1 MEPSCIE
8 SFVSHIKKYEDVSLL
23 FLIGIFSL
31 KIDQI
36 KNARTFL
43 MVVAIWQKNGQIF
56 KNFNPI
62 CELLENPNLLSGS
75 INKIGE
81 PTNTFILRKAFL
93 ESGGFDPQ
101 FSQLLDL
108 DLWFRLMTLGNV
120 VYIDEKHSK
129 FRIHNSQQSVIN
141 SKENRIH
148 SDFLK
153 LYSKILISKSFSSL
167 SEDFRFRVLEV
178 AKPAISA
185 NILKGEVN
193 QLSDRIKFMEAS
205 YFWKLRKKLIK
216 TM

>member
-1 MEPSCIE
+1 MNRQHLHLNFYLILQLDQLAIL
-8 SFVSHIKKYEDVSLL
+8 FVSEYRYLKIQYILLQQYEDVSFAFSDRDIL
-23 FLIGIFSL
+23 FENRSNQECQNIF
-31 KIDQI
+31 
-36 KNARTFL
+36 
-43 MVVAIWQKNGQIF
+43 NGCRDLAKKWTNIQEF
-56 KNFNPI
+56 QPG
-62 CELLENPNLLSGS
+62 CELLEDPNLLNGS

-120 VYIDEKHSK
+120 VYIDEKLYK

-167 SEDFRFRVLEV
+167 SEDFRFRVLR
-178 AKPAISA
+178 S
-185 NILKGEVN
+185 
-193 QLSDRIKFMEAS
+193 S
-205 YFWKLRKKLIK
+205 
-216 TM
+216 